1 MPNVVYPRFKQAL
14 LSPGVNL
21 ATATVS
27 TILVDTATYTYSPT
41 HEFLSSIPAGARA
54 GTPQPLTSKTVTNG
68 VFDAAA
74 VQFPTV
80 PLGSALEAVVV
91 YVNTGNDA
99 TSRLVAFIDTAEGL
113 PVTPNGGNIDVDWDE
128 DGVFEL

>member
-1 MPNVVYPRFKQAL
+1 MANVIYPRFKQAL

-27 TILVDTATYTYSPT
+27 AILVDTATYTYGPA

-54 GTPQPLTSKTVTNG
+54 GTPQALGSKTVTNG

-74 VQFPTV
+74 IQFPTV
-80 PLGSALEAVVV
+80 PLGSALEAVAV